1 MLRMVFVGV
10 AFAMVLSARP
20 RIARA
25 ETDEMGTSAGDS
37 QADDGASAS
46 SESSQSSADAA
57 PAARKKH
64 RKRHARHA
72 KVSGRV
78 VPEDKLRQD
87 PLPRPSGNLHL
98 VFPGVK
104 DEVEVNIYNADGSF
118 NEEALKALSHV
129 MRCKRTDT
137 EKPME
142 PHLFEIL
149 SAIQDHF
156 AGKRLE
162 VISGFRN
169 QRKVTSMHFHATAAD
184 IRVDGIHEKKVREFA
199 SSLDS
204 GGMGVGIYP
213 NAHFVH
219 VDVRPWPSYRWTDY
233 SHSGDG
239 SGGRL
244 PPRGFKKKSP
254 PES

>member
-1 MLRMVFVGV
+1 VRSVLLVFVTLI
-10 AFAMVLSARP
+10 AFGGAAYAQEEHPEGLETAPAPTVKKKKKRRP
-20 RIARA
+20 RFQGQAVPETELRA
-25 ETDEMGTSAGDS
+25 E
-37 QADDGASAS
+37 
-46 SESSQSSADAA
+46 
-57 PAARKKH
+57 PF
-64 RKRHARHA
+64 
-72 KVSGRV
+72 
-78 VPEDKLRQD
+78 
-87 PLPRPSGNLHL
+87 PRPSGDLL
-98 VFPGVK
+98 VFNPNFK
-104 DEVEVNIYNADGSF
+104 EEIKVNIYNADGSF

-184 IRVDGIHEKKVREFA
+184 IRIDGVHEKKVREFA

-233 SHSGDG
+233 SRSGDG

>member
-1 MLRMVFVGV
+1 VRSLLLTLATLI
-10 AFAMVLSARP
+10 AFGGTAYAQEEHPEGLETQPAPTVTKKKKRKP
-20 RIARA
+20 RFQGKA
-25 ETDEMGTSAGDS
+25 
-37 QADDGASAS
+37 
-46 SESSQSSADAA
+46 
-57 PAARKKH
+57 
-64 RKRHARHA
+64 
-72 KVSGRV
+72 
-78 VPEDKLRQD
+78 VPEEELRSS
-87 PLPRPSGNLHL
+87 PFPRPSGDLL
-98 VFPGVK
+98 VYNPNFK
-104 DEVEVNIYNADGSF
+104 EEIKVNIYNADGSF

>member
-1 MLRMVFVGV
+1 VRSFLLVLATLI
-10 AFAMVLSARP
+10 AFGGTAYAQEEHPEGLETQPAPTVTKKKKRKP
-20 RIARA
+20 RFQGKA
-25 ETDEMGTSAGDS
+25 
-37 QADDGASAS
+37 
-46 SESSQSSADAA
+46 
-57 PAARKKH
+57 
-64 RKRHARHA
+64 
-72 KVSGRV
+72 
-78 VPEDKLRQD
+78 VPENELRSE
-87 PLPRPSGNLHL
+87 PFARPSGDLLIYNPN
-98 VFPGVK
+98 FREEIK
-104 DEVEVNIYNADGSF
+104 VNIYNTDGSF
-118 NEEALKALSHV
+118 NEEALKSLSHL

-162 VISGFRN
+162 VLSGFRN

-184 IRVDGIHEKKVREFA
+184 IRVDGVHEKKVREFA

-233 SHSGDG
+233 SRSGDG

>member
-1 MLRMVFVGV
+1 VRSLLLVFATMI
-10 AFAMVLSARP
+10 AFGGTAYAQEEHPEGLETQPAPTVKKKKRKP
-20 RIARA
+20 RFQGKA
-25 ETDEMGTSAGDS
+25 
-37 QADDGASAS
+37 
-46 SESSQSSADAA
+46 
-57 PAARKKH
+57 
-64 RKRHARHA
+64 
-72 KVSGRV
+72 
-78 VPEDKLRQD
+78 VPENELRST
-87 PLPRPSGNLHL
+87 PFPRPSGDLL
-98 VFPGVK
+98 VYNPNFK
-104 DEVEVNIYNADGSF
+104 EEIKVNIYNADGSF

-156 AGKRLE
+156 GGRRVE

-184 IRVDGIHEKKVREFA
+184 IRVDGVHEKKIREFA

-233 SHSGDG
+233 SRSGDG

>member
-1 MLRMVFVGV
+1 MRSLLLILV
-10 AFAMVLSARP
+10 ATLALGGTAYAQEDHPEGLDAQPAPTVKKKKKRKPRFQGFA
-20 RIARA
+20 
-25 ETDEMGTSAGDS
+25 
-37 QADDGASAS
+37 
-46 SESSQSSADAA
+46 
-57 PAARKKH
+57 
-64 RKRHARHA
+64 
-72 KVSGRV
+72 
-78 VPEDKLRQD
+78 VPETELR
-87 PLPRPSGNLHL
+87 PEPFARPSGDLYIANPN
-98 VFPGVK
+98 FREEIK
-104 DEVEVNIYNADGSF
+104 VNIYNTDGSF
-118 NEEALKALSHV
+118 NEEALKALSHL

-156 AGKRLE
+156 QGRRLE

-169 QRKVTSMHFHATAAD
+169 QRRVTSMHFHGTAAD
-184 IRVDGIHEKKVREFA
+184 IRIDGVHEKKVREFA

-219 VDVRPWPSYRWTDY
+219 VDVRPWPSFRWTDY
-233 SHSGDG
+233 SRSGDG
-239 SGGRL
+239 SSGRL
-244 PPRGFKKKSP
+244 PPRGFKKKSN

>member
-1 MLRMVFVGV
+1 MRSVLLVFVTLI
-10 AFAMVLSARP
+10 AFGGAAYAQEEHPEGLETAPAPTVKKKKKRRP
-20 RIARA
+20 RFQGQAVPETELRA
-25 ETDEMGTSAGDS
+25 E
-37 QADDGASAS
+37 
-46 SESSQSSADAA
+46 
-57 PAARKKH
+57 PF
-64 RKRHARHA
+64 
-72 KVSGRV
+72 
-78 VPEDKLRQD
+78 
-87 PLPRPSGNLHL
+87 PRPSGDLL
-98 VFPGVK
+98 VFNPNFK
-104 DEVEVNIYNADGSF
+104 EEIKVNIYNADGSF

-184 IRVDGIHEKKVREFA
+184 IRIDGVHEKKVREFA

-233 SHSGDG
+233 SRSGDG